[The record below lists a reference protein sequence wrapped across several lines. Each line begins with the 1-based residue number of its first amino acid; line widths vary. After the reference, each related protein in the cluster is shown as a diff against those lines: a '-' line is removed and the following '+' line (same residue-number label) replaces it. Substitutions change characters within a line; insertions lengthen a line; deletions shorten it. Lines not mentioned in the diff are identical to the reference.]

1 MSVLI
6 VTWTGDNDS
15 VQHVTRLLTERGQK
29 VLRLDTDLYPQTIPL
44 WTEYGCSGRRRFLGF
59 PQGVVDLDEV
69 RAVWY
74 RRFRAGTTLP
84 ASLGDTREACVGESR
99 QTLYG
104 TIASLGCFQLDP
116 LPSVRLADFKELQTE
131 LALQVGLEVPR
142 TLFSNDPAAVRRFYR
157 DLDGQVVTKMQSQFA
172 IVRQGQENV
181 VFTSQVEPRH
191 LERLEGL
198 RFAPMVFQEMVPK
211 ALELRAT
218 VVGRQVFTAAVRT
231 QDREETR
238 VDWRRDGAGLVEA
251 WERYDLPSEQQ
262 EALLRLADCYGLNY
276 AAADFIVTPEGR
288 HVFLE
293 INAAGEWFWMQREP
307 RPALPIAQALTELL
321 IHPEQRRP
329 NRLHGHPGMRGCAP

>member
-1 MSVLI
+1 M
-6 VTWTGDNDS
+6 TWTGDNDS
-15 VQHVTRLLTERGQK
+15 VHHVGRLLGERGQT
-29 VLRLDTDLYPQTIPL
+29 VLRLDTDRYPQQIAL
-44 WTEYGCSGRRRFLGF
+44 WTEYGAGGRRRFLGL
-59 PQGVVDLDEV
+59 PQGIADLDEV
-69 RAVWY
+69 TAVWY
-74 RRFRAGTTLP
+74 RRFRAGASLP

-104 TIASLGCFQLDP
+104 TIAALGCFQLDP
-116 LPSVRLADFKELQTE
+116 LASVRLADFKELQTE

-142 TLFSNDPAAVRRFYR
+142 TLFANDPVAVRRFYR
-157 DLDGQVVTKMQSQFA
+157 ELEGRVVTKMQSQFA
-172 IVRQGQENV
+172 IMRQGQENV
-181 VFTSQVEPRH
+181 VFTSQVEAHH

-198 RFAPMVFQEMVPK
+198 RYAPMVFQERVPK

-238 VDWRRDGAGLVEA
+238 VDWRRDGAGLVDA

-262 EALLRLADCYGLNY
+262 EALVRLADCYGLNY

-307 RPALPIAQALTELL
+307 RPALPIAQALTDLL
-321 IHPEQRRP
+321 MDPGLRRP
-329 NRLHGHPGMRGCAP
+329 NRLHGDPALREAAS